1 MKRKD
6 TKAQAEN
13 LCCGNAAQR
22 CSVISWGVRSK
33 HWYIALRKFKNGKTC
48 LEEHSREGE
57 TPVRRGRVG
66 THKHTLSEESSCL
79 RVQLKERWYTPS
91 EAKHWWE
98 TDSEQVPWGKDEKNS
113 EKRVQRAWSCW
124 NGRNLIY
131 YAFIRNNWGLCA
143 HKHAIS
149 GFLKIEVYWERLKRG
164 LKGSARV
171 YDSSRFLTSC

>member
-33 HWYIALRKFKNGKTC
+33 HLLIALRKFKNGKTC

-57 TPVRRGRVG
+57 TPVRRGRVR

-91 EAKHWWE
+91 EAKH
-98 TDSEQVPWGKDEKNS
+98 
-113 EKRVQRAWSCW
+113 
-124 NGRNLIY
+124 
-131 YAFIRNNWGLCA
+131 
-143 HKHAIS
+143 
-149 GFLKIEVYWERLKRG
+149 
-164 LKGSARV
+164 
-171 YDSSRFLTSC
+171 